1 MPKGPQQPLRAE
13 GNSSWLEKC
22 RERDRKKKQR
32 FLYLG
37 GTPYS
42 IPSWYAPRWSHPFY
56 TKELGGSFP
65 RGGEPKS
72 LSAITRMHKIVCVCA
87 RCWTT
92 ASAVSVSVT
101 SAGALPCTSTHSS
114 PETAAEPRCITL
126 CSTRACFKWHSVV
139 LGFGWSEEQSGP
151 LCHLSSQCAVSGLGQ
166 TEYKVPVRWWNR
178 HFTRRQPQEGERKK
192 TWNAAFRA
200 DKGKPVELMYDC
212 IHTAWA
218 GVCTH
223 IHSWLLKCGLEIP
236 HSAH

>member
-22 RERDRKKKQR
+22 RERDRKKTEI
-32 FLYLG
+32 FLF
-37 GTPYS
+37 
-42 IPSWYAPRWSHPFY
+42 RWNPLLYPLMVCPTMISSLLHKRAWRLVPQ
-56 TKELGGSFP
+56 
-65 RGGEPKS
+65 GGEPKS

-101 SAGALPCTSTHSS
+101 SAGALPCTSTHSL

-200 DKGKPVELMYDC
+200 DKGKLVELMYDC